1 MIIPSFTPGGRF
13 TPALGYNPYT
23 MAQTLPGFRQAME
36 TMTSPI
42 DIPYEQKRVPV
53 TFLLPSTGKI
63 FTLPLDPL
71 VSISGKNDLVC
82 RNVARYDG
90 EARGSIKEKWR
101 TGDWNITIAGVL
113 IAGEDTSLF
122 QYIDR
127 LRQYIE
133 ADENIKLICPYIND
147 GYRID
152 RIVIESY
159 DFPFTKG
166 EENQTYTL
174 KCKSDDERTN
184 LLL

>member
-1 MIIPSFTPGGRF
+1 MIRTYTLGDTF
-13 TPALGYNPYT
+13 TPALGYNPLT
-23 MAQTLPGFRQAME
+23 MAQKLPGVKKALE
-36 TMTSPI
+36 TMTKPF
-42 DIPYEQKRVPV
+42 DIPYEQTITPV
-53 TFLLPSTGKI
+53 TLLLSSTGKK
-63 FTLPLDPL
+63 FELPLDPL
-71 VSISGKNDLVC
+71 VSVSGKNDIVC

-90 EARGSIKEKWR
+90 ETRGSIKEKWR

-113 IAGEDTSLF
+113 IAGEDTSIEQLVS
-122 QYIDR
+122 R

-133 ADENIKLICPYIND
+133 ADSNVEILCPFLRDCYGIT
-147 GYRID
+147 

-174 KCKSDDERTN
+174 KCKSDDVRTN